1 MNSEV
6 KADDQS
12 ESDYSRYISTYSKDL
27 KNKHRVISLEQQLSR
42 TGCKKVDYEQTSTE
56 YQIIPQLIAKLEIG

>member
-1 MNSEV
+1 MNSEE

-42 TGCKKVDYEQTSTE
+42 TGCKTLTMN
-56 YQIIPQLIAKLEIG
+56 KLLLSIKLYHS